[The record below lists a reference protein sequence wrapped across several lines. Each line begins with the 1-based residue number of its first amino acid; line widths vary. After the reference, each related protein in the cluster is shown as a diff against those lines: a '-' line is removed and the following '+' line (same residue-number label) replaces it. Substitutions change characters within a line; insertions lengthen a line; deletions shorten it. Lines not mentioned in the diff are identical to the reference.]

1 MVTFKKHAVC
11 CLVTLFVT
19 SWCNLF
25 SFYFSFYFAKFTK
38 YDISPFSSH
47 LFYCV
52 HIAMPYLVVYIW
64 MFVTSLCWKIY
75 IKVLVYSVN
84 ILGSSLGHTGSN
96 LVVQIL
102 AFLCIFCVKLQL
114 INLSNNRPLSSQ
126 LIQSCIAKHKVYST
140 FKNGSLLVW
149 KLTSDLSIVPAL
161 LSQ

>member
-1 MVTFKKHAVC
+1 M
-11 CLVTLFVT
+11 LFVALSHYLWHDVIYLAFISLFTLPNSPNTT
-19 SWCNLF
+19 SPL
-25 SFYFSFYFAKFTK
+25 SHHIYF
-38 YDISPFSSH
+38 I
-47 LFYCV
+47 V